1 VDFEKGGSSIDVSV
15 IRDGG
20 ESKDCDRMRTL
31 GEGVRRGG
39 SIVAMLMFVKQETN
53 NKLNKGG
60 KRKEDRLERWPDD

>member
-15 IRDGG
+15 IRDEG